1 MRQSIFFKVI
11 FFFYFIGVLSF
22 IDSIIAA
29 VGTTVSSKIEH
40 VILTA
45 TDAQRFLKSSPIYHK
60 DEKPQATVG
69 VIPYTFIDGQIFF
82 LLGRETKD
90 KTWSDFGGKVETK
103 DLSLGE
109 ALRREFYEETANAA
123 ELSEEV
129 LSHSGTILL
138 YLHKI
143 SIRQIVYAFVY
154 MPHLSKTTVLNAL
167 KVSVEEVSK
176 EKDQI
181 RWFTEK
187 ELTEPS
193 IYVLRK
199 FFEEDLIKSPQFK
212 AIMNKL
218 RDNAFHKKAA

>member
-1 MRQSIFFKVI
+1 
-11 FFFYFIGVLSF
+11 
-22 IDSIIAA
+22 
-29 VGTTVSSKIEH
+29 
-40 VILTA
+40 
-45 TDAQRFLKSSPIYHK
+45 
-60 DEKPQATVG
+60 
-69 VIPYTFIDGQIFF
+69 
-82 LLGRETKD
+82 
-90 KTWSDFGGKVETK
+90 
-103 DLSLGE
+103 
-109 ALRREFYEETANAA
+109 
-123 ELSEEV
+123 
-129 LSHSGTILL
+129 
-138 YLHKI
+138 
-143 SIRQIVYAFVY
+143 

-167 KVSVEEVSK
+167 KASVEEVSK